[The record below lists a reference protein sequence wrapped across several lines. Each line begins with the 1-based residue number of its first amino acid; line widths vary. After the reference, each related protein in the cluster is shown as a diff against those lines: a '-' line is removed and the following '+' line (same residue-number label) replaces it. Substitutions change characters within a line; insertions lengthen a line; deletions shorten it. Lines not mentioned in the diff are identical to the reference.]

1 MLMYLITNFA
11 KTKNTGPSIWAHL
24 TLKIAF
30 KCVATLKY
38 HLWNMHE
45 LSEYCVKTLNFF
57 HKQLNHIYLFICL
70 HLPLFIARH
79 FNNPCWYFKFNC
91 NGNIK
96 QEYLT

>member
-1 MLMYLITNFA
+1 MNISDKHVDVLITNFA

-45 LSEYCVKTLNFF
+45 LSEYCVKTL
-57 HKQLNHIYLFICL
+57 
-70 HLPLFIARH
+70 
-79 FNNPCWYFKFNC
+79 
-91 NGNIK
+91 
-96 QEYLT
+96 